1 VRWVEIDGDV
11 RWERIDRSV
20 FCGAPG
26 ATTAGG
32 AGIDPRLSLPAI
44 KNLFRQAGISKD
56 FFCSFSFSERKGDE
70 NKEKV
75 VTKPL
80 QLIVKG
86 EQAGTKL

>member
-1 VRWVEIDGDV
+1 VRWAEIDGGE

-32 AGIDPRLSLPAI
+32 SGIDPRLS
-44 KNLFRQAGISKD
+44 ISKD

-70 NKEKV
+70 NKE
-75 VTKPL
+75 
-80 QLIVKG
+80 
-86 EQAGTKL
+86 